1 MILFYMVGIFFSI
14 ALPVVVAVA
23 AVATIAAVAAVAT
36 IAAAAI
42 DYPAFIILRCCY
54 IPVYTTE
61 ECVDTSSMEQIV
73 HYFVGGLSIAPPD
86 LE

>member
-1 MILFYMVGIFFSI
+1 MNPFYMVEIFFSI
-14 ALPVVVAVA
+14 ALPVVVAA
-23 AVATIAAVAAVAT
+23 ATVAT

-61 ECVDTSSMEQIV
+61 ECADTSSMEQIV
-73 HYFVGGLSIAPPD
+73 HYYVGGLSIAPPD
-86 LE
+86 